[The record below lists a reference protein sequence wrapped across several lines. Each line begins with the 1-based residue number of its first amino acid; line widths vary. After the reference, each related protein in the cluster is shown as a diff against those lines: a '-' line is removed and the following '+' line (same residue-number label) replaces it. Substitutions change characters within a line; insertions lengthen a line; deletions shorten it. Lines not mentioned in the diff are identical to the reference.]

1 MSDREDAIY
10 DRLDSMASSLEEE
23 CEIVALICVRENEN
37 GGGAFIATST
47 RGNTFEII
55 GLLESVKKEM
65 LEKTT

>member
-10 DRLDSMASSLEEE
+10 DRLDAMASSLEEE
-23 CEIVALICVRENEN
+23 CEIVALICVRESEE
-37 GGGAFIATST
+37 GGAFIATST

-55 GLLESVKKEM
+55 GLLESVKKEL

>member
-10 DRLDSMASSLEEE
+10 DRLDTMASSLEEE
-23 CEIVALICVRENEN
+23 CEIVAIICVRESED
-37 GGGAFIATST
+37 GGAFIVTQT

-55 GLLESVKKEM
+55 GLLESVKKEL